1 MHEFTPEVEALA
13 KEVLAYSLERLKSD
27 PPLDGPRTAE
37 DLFNEVGN
45 TITAKGLG
53 GAKALEVF
61 TEVLAKA
68 CISTDHPRNLAFI
81 PSAPSEFA
89 NLFDLV
95 VGASALY
102 GGSWQEGAGA
112 VFAENQALRWLSD
125 LAGLPES
132 AGGVFVQGGTIG
144 NLSALV
150 VARAE
155 ARKKYPDTTRFAVA
169 CSAEAH
175 SSIAGAASVM
185 DVDVLK
191 IETDANGKLQGEAV
205 GAAIDQWDISR
216 TNQESVREFFR
227 AAPGG
232 VRTTE
237 AFLATGRYPSL
248 DLDRAEGVIRS
259 ATTPFSKDGGLAV
272 LTGNLAI
279 DGCIVK
285 TAGVDDSILV
295 FSGPARVFESQ
306 NAAVNAILAK
316 EIKPGDVLVIRYE
329 GPKGGPGMQEML
341 YPTSYLKSMGLGKAC
356 ALVTDGRFSGGTS
369 GLSIGHVSP
378 EAAGG
383 GVIGLVHEGDMVD
396 IDIPKRSISLRVSDA
411 VLATRRAAQDAA
423 GWKPAKTRSRKV
435 STALKAYALFASS
448 ADKGAVRVL
457 VASPAARRLLVMRAD
472 VDPSYRTP
480 KRRDGQ

>member
-13 KEVLAYSLERLKSD
+13 QEILAYSLERLKSD

-53 GAKALEVF
+53 GQKALEVF

-125 LAGLPES
+125 LAGLPQS

-150 VARAE
+150 VARAQ
-155 ARKKYPDTTRFAVA
+155 ARKKHPESQRFAVA

-175 SSIAGAASVM
+175 SSIASAANIM

-191 IETDANGKLQGEAV
+191 IETDANGKLQGVAV
-205 GAAIDQWDISR
+205 GQAIDKLHSNSQTRVFAVVATSGT
-216 TNQESVREFFR
+216 TNLGIIDNLESVGK
-227 AAPGG
+227 AAH
-232 VRTTE
+232 
-237 AFLATGRYPSL
+237 
-248 DLDRAEGVIRS
+248 DRDIWFHV
-259 ATTPFSKDGGLAV
+259 DGAYGLAALCAPSV
-272 LTGNLAI
+272 RPLFNGVESA
-279 DGCIVK
+279 DSFIVDPHK
-285 TAGVDDSILV
+285 WLFAPFD
-295 FSGPARVFESQ
+295 
-306 NAAVNAILAK
+306 
-316 EIKPGDVLVIRYE
+316 
-329 GPKGGPGMQEML
+329 
-341 YPTSYLKSMGLGKAC
+341 AC
-356 ALVTDGRFSGGTS
+356 ALVYRNPKLAKEVHTQHASYLETLHDDSWSPSDYAIHLTRRVRGLPFWFSLAAHGVDAYTEAMELS
-369 GLSIGHVSP
+369 LTVAKQAAELVRNHPNLELLCEPELSIVAFTRKGWDKADYQKWSDKLL
-378 EAAGG
+378 ADQ
-383 GVIGLVHEGDMVD
+383 IGFIPPSSHNGQPIFRFAIVNPWTKISD
-396 IDIPKRSISLRVSDA
+396 IEMI
-411 VLATRRAAQDAA
+411 LAT
-423 GWKPAKTRSRKV
+423 
-435 STALKAYALFASS
+435 L
-448 ADKGAVRVL
+448 
-457 VASPAARRLLVMRAD
+457 
-472 VDPSYRTP
+472 
-480 KRRDGQ
+480 